1 MKQYKKILSV
11 ILLLSMLFALFLPT
25 IVHAEESYTL
35 SGTWQFDENITSSAS
50 FIDSYLNFTSH
61 TCSSGYNIS
70 YSSTYHTIRYM
81 DDELGNVLVYDS
93 SGWKSLKYR
102 TVNFGEVPQEVEK
115 DFYLWFTSVAKKVEV
130 KPSAV
135 IDDLNKDSKFNV
147 NNYPHIADNYGL
159 EIIQIAESNNG
170 ELYIYVYQP
179 SDATKDFEAKYINM
193 SVQDIST
200 RNLTYDLYS
209 LTLVNSYGVFDK
221 YVVNN
226 FTVKND
232 VYRYYNIASIYREYD
247 KTVDVSS
254 EAIDTKQ
261 YKSYPVGQYWC
272 AYYYNDVLTY
282 EMEKINVVNIDVQA
296 TGSVRYFDGFKFYW
310 DSCDSHYIAFSVS
323 NYNID
328 KIYDADITYTITNYN
343 YWYNNLGAESTK
355 VLSTETIT
363 KKLTEF
369 DTAGNSGGGLLGK
382 KYTWNRIQDIN
393 TFIKEAE
400 KDANEA
406 FSTQEKNALNNA
418 QFVFRFA
425 ETDYATVSTGTEVNT
440 QYSVVTNIGI
450 LRLHFLS
457 EGKAYNL
464 GCVSDLVG
472 TDSNPELD
480 VDGKDNLKNYLEE
493 MDAYLEDFFKVMFLI
508 ILVIIILIF
517 IIYFKPVISLMFCGV
532 TEIFSLIYSTITLP
546 FQLIASAFKNN
557 RRQVYMDFLTL
568 FFTTALVFIIQKF
581 LQFIWDKIIPENK
594 KRKRGSRYGK

>member
-1 MKQYKKILSV
+1 MKKYKKILSV
-11 ILLLSMLFALFLPT
+11 ILLLSILFALFLPT

-179 SDATKDFEAKYINM
+179 SDSTKDFKAKYINM
-193 SVQDIST
+193 STQNPTEQSLEHK
-200 RNLTYDLYS
+200 RYS
-209 LTLVNSYGVFDK
+209 LTWLSSYGTLDKYLVNG
-221 YVVNN
+221 
-226 FTVKND
+226 FTVSDEADRFYNIST
-232 VYRYYNIASIYREYD
+232 VYRAYDSSID
-247 KTVDVSS
+247 SSS
-254 EAIDTKQ
+254 EAIDSTQCKG
-261 YKSYPVGQYWC
+261 YKVGQYWH
-272 AYYYNDVLTY
+272 AYYYNNALRY
-282 EMEKINVVNIDVQA
+282 EVKEIDVVEITIQA
-296 TGSVRYFDGFKFYW
+296 TGTLRYTEGFKFYT
-310 DSCDSHYIAFSVS
+310 DKCDSHYVAFSID
-323 NYNID
+323 NYDVDEI
-328 KIYDADITYTITNYN
+328 IDADITYTLKEYHYTNN
-343 YWYNNLGAESTK
+343 HINGTTK
-355 VLSTETIT
+355 RELVSEKFVERDYLSSKETGSNDGDGW
-363 KKLTEF
+363 F
-369 DTAGNSGGGLLGK
+369 GK
-382 KYTWNRIQDIN
+382 KYTWNRIQDVA
-393 TFIKEAE
+393 TFIKEGE
-400 KDANEA
+400 DDANEG
-406 FSTQEKNALNNA
+406 FSDTELAALNEA
-418 QFVFRFA
+418 EFVFRFI
-425 ETDYATVSTGTEVNT
+425 ETDYTHTDTSSVSSSYYTLAED
-440 QYSVVTNIGI
+440 IGI

-457 EGKAYNL
+457 DGKYYNL
-464 GCVSDLVG
+464 GVVGDLVG
-472 TDSNPELD
+472 TDSIPELD
-480 VDGKDNLKNYLEE
+480 ISVGDNVQNFIED

-557 RRQVYMDFLTL
+557 RR
-568 FFTTALVFIIQKF
+568 
-581 LQFIWDKIIPENK
+581 
-594 KRKRGSRYGK
+594 